1 MTDTKTTG
9 RNVAYKRV
17 STTHQEFHRQLANVN
32 VEFVAEFSDKL
43 SGGDTN
49 RPQLKACLTFLQD
62 GDTLYCH
69 EISRLARNVEDL
81 RHIVFGLMERG
92 VSVKFVKE
100 GLEFVPETGD
110 DFMKGM
116 ISKMLLTLLGSV
128 AEFEKALINNR
139 IVEGVQAAIKRGVK
153 FGGANPKQRESFER
167 NKQLGLHKKTKEYSA
182 ARENRVLIAKA
193 ISSFVKTVQSVNCDE
208 KGIKLVDIAT
218 HLNNNKFKTPR
229 GGMFAANSVG
239 RLVEEFK
246 INRVNGH
253 MVVNV

>member
-1 MTDTKTTG
+1 MRKFGYKRCSTNEDKQDVGRQLFDMTFDKEFIEYASGKNEQDRPIFRQLLGELKSGDHVYFQELSRAG
-9 RNVAYKRV
+9 RNAAQLLSTIDDLV
-17 STTHQEFHRQLANVN
+17 SRKVTVHFISE
-32 VEFVAEFSDKL
+32 S
-43 SGGDTN
+43 
-49 RPQLKACLTFLQD
+49 LTL
-62 GDTLYCH
+62 
-69 EISRLARNVEDL
+69 
-81 RHIVFGLMERG
+81 
-92 VSVKFVKE
+92 
-100 GLEFVPETGD
+100 TGD
-110 DFMKGM
+110 SNADGM
-116 ISKMLLTLLGSV
+116 AQAISKMIVTVMSAMNEFFLTQTKVAVKQGLKKAV
-128 AEFEKALINNR
+128 AEGKKL
-139 IVEGVQAAIKRGVK
+139 
-153 FGGANPKQRESFER
+153 GGANPKQRESFER